1 MMSYTLLSFDEI
13 KSTSDLLKEHFSSF
27 SHFTIIKTNYQFKGR
42 GQYDRVWSSHRDE
55 NILFSIL
62 LKDLHIKDMNGLK
75 QWIVE
80 SIMTFLKSY
89 QLNPKFVEPN
99 DIYINE
105 QKICG
110 ILFESRT
117 TQESL
122 DYVVIGIGLN
132 INQIDFQSLNA
143 TSMKKIL
150 NQTFDIQLLF
160 DELLNVL
167 LNSYKI
173 I

>member
-1 MMSYTLLSFDEI
+1 MISYTLLSFDEI

-27 SHFTIIKTNYQFKGR
+27 SHFTVIKTNYQINGR
-42 GQYDRVWSSHRDE
+42 GQYDRVWSSHKDE

-62 LKDLHIKDMNGLK
+62 LKDLHIKQMNDLK
-75 QWIVE
+75 QWIIK
-80 SIMTFLKSY
+80 SIMSFLTSY
-89 QLNPKFVEPN
+89 QLQPTFKKPN
-99 DIYINE
+99 DIFIQD

-132 INQIDFQSLNA
+132 INQIDFKSLNA
-143 TSMKKIL
+143 TSMKKTL
-150 NQTFDIQLLF
+150 HKTFDIGSLF
-160 DELLNVL
+160 DELLEIMITA
-167 LNSYKI
+167 YKI
-173 I
+173 V